1 MQPNEKIAS
10 CPRGP
15 RPSEK
20 GWFGNYEGGPQN
32 KIQKDLMDKVKWNVN
47 RESPKERQKDFL
59 DWLKV
64 VQKETIYHVCVWGV
78 V

>member
-1 MQPNEKIAS
+1 MYHQNKLHKFAS
-10 CPRGP
+10 
-15 RPSEK
+15 
-20 GWFGNYEGGPQN
+20 PQN

-64 VQKETIYHVCVWGV
+64 VQETIYHVCVWG
-78 V
+78 